1 MPWIGIRLIVGRCG
15 NKLGA
20 INHGAA
26 ADRQQEIDI
35 LCAHH
40 FDRFHQRFVGWVR
53 LNAGKLLHVAAR
65 QCGINLIQHAVLLHA
80 AATVG
85 DQNACIGRDLL
96 RQAGNLVLTEQD
108 FGWGMEN
115 KVLHG

>member
-1 MPWIGIRLIVGRCG
+1 MGRCG
-15 NKLGA
+15 DELGA
-20 INHGAA
+20 IDHRTATDG
-26 ADRQQEIDI
+26 QQEIDV
-35 LCAHH
+35 LCTHDL
-40 FDRFHQRFVGWVR
+40 DRFHQRFVGWVR
-53 LNAGKLLHVAAR
+53 FNTGELLHVTTR

-108 FGWGMEN
+108 FGWGMKN